1 MKIVKSRSYT
11 DVLAFLPLSGYKTIH
26 IHRHLFIAIILTIK
40 CTEELGVGV
49 DGHKGKRGGA
59 IIAADAEFLCCRL
72 SHPTVAIVFAKT
84 IFIASVGTTQ
94 KQQICAYNS
103 YIRSC
108 NSYSHHLGTFESKG
122 LIMTILLYDRVY
134 EQSIPFKRQVSNGL
148 GHITSML
155 LLTLHHRFTSPFR
168 P

>member
-1 MKIVKSRSYT
+1 M
-11 DVLAFLPLSGYKTIH
+11 SGYKTIH

-40 CTEELGVGV
+40 CIEELGIGV
-49 DGHKGKRGGA
+49 EGHKGKKGGA
-59 IIAADAEFLCCRL
+59 IIAADAEFLCRRL
-72 SHPTVAIVFAKT
+72 SHLTVAIVFAKT

-103 YIRSC
+103 YIQSC
-108 NSYSHHLGTFESKG
+108 NSYSHHLVTFESKR